1 MIELNAGKV
10 IELNDICKF
19 MILLPKEYYLI
30 PGNNAINLLIP
41 FFICI
46 KNGIVFSYKMSHL
59 KFVFVV
65 SITASAQVI
74 QVIKV
79 DI

>member
-1 MIELNAGKV
+1 MIGPNH
-10 IELNDICKF
+10 ICKF
-19 MILLPKEYYLI
+19 MTLSLEEYYLI
-30 PGNNAINLLIP
+30 PGNNAINLLRQI
-41 FFICI
+41 FISM
-46 KNGIVFSYKMSHL
+46 KKMELFSCKMTHL

-74 QVIKV
+74 HVIKV